1 MITYFTQ
8 FGKDTA
14 FRFRKRQVNSGIEP
28 DRGEV
33 KDKMEILK
41 FMRKEL
47 KLLHKQIFH

>member
-33 KDKMEILK
+33 KDKDGNIKIYAERVK
-41 FMRKEL
+41 ATP
-47 KLLHKQIFH
+47 